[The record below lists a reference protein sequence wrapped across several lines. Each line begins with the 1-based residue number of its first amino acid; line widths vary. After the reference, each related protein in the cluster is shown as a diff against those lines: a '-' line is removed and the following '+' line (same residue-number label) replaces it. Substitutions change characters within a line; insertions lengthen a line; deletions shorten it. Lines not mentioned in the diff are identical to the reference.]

1 MSSACSS
8 IKTTDKN
15 GDLSFINKE
24 ATQWRDIPAKPIE
37 YAPKEETIFLSGGL
51 TLLQD
56 KLVEAAL
63 NSMDIH
69 FIALPNPNF
78 ESFQKGKAYGNRGQC
93 NPTYFTVG
101 NLVKYLQNLRDEK
114 GLSAEEIVQKY
125 VYITAGGC
133 GPCRFGM
140 YITEYK
146 KALRD
151 AGFDGFRLT
160 SFEHDKGI
168 FQGDEIDD
176 NILNF
181 SPQFFITLIKSV
193 IIGDIINI
201 LTYKMRPFEVKKG
214 SVNEAIEK
222 CKEIVTQAFLS
233 HSSLIKAM
241 WKCRSVLEQVK
252 LDRLQAKAKVMVM
265 GEFWAAM
272 TEGDGNYNLHKF
284 LEAEGAECIPQPI
297 VNRLML
303 SIWEAEQALKSRE
316 QLEVKNSKKVDF
328 SNAKTRILI
337 KAGKAAIKTHFALYA
352 KAIGL
357 HDYEIP
363 DMDELAKLAKEY
375 YTLEC
380 SGGEGHLEV
389 AHLIESVKHNL
400 SHLVISIKPFGCMPS
415 SAVSDGV
422 QSLVTSRYP
431 QANFLS
437 IETSGEGAAN
447 FYSRVQ
453 MALFKAKQ
461 SAKEEF
467 ERGLHPKGISK
478 GTSNDLLQS
487 NDDKSF
493 ESFAGLT
500 PYQIE
505 KLNNYLYQPKSEKAG
520 TAAQLIFSLT

>member
-1 MSSACSS
+1 MSISCNS
-8 IKTTDKN
+8 IKITDKN

-24 ATQWRDIPAKPIE
+24 ATQWRDIPKEEIH

-63 NSMDIH
+63 NSMNIN

-78 ESFQKGKAYGNRGQC
+78 ESFQTGKAFGNRGQC

-101 NLVKYLQNLRDEK
+101 NLVKYLQNLRDET
-114 GLSAEEIVQKY
+114 GLSTEEIVQKY

-151 AGFDGFRLT
+151 AGFEGFRLT

-168 FQGDEIDD
+168 FQGDDMGED
-176 NILNF
+176 ILNF
-181 SPQFFITLIKSV
+181 TPKFFITLIKAV
-193 IIGDIINI
+193 IIGDIINL
-201 LTYKMRPFEVKKG
+201 LTYKMRPYE
-214 SVNEAIEK
+214 IEK
-222 CKEIVTQAFLS
+222 GTVDEAVTQCKEIVSKAFLE
-233 HSSLIKAM
+233 HKNLVKAM
-241 WKCRSVLEQVK
+241 WQCRSILEQVK
-252 LDRLQAKAKVMVM
+252 LNRLQSKAKVMVM

-272 TEGDGNYNLHKF
+272 TEGDGNYNLHRF

-297 VNRLML
+297 LNRLML
-303 SIWEAEQALKSRE
+303 SVWEAEQALIKRE
-316 QLEVKNSKKVDF
+316 QLHVEGAKKIDC
-328 SNAKTRILI
+328 SNVKTRLLI
-337 KAGKAAIKTHFALYA
+337 RTAKVAVKTHFSLYA

-363 DMDELAKLAKEY
+363 NMEKLAALSEQY
-375 YTLEC
+375 YTLDC

-389 AHLIESVKHNL
+389 AHLIESVKHKL
-400 SHLVISIKPFGCMPS
+400 SHLVISVKPFGCMPS

-431 QANFLS
+431 EANFLS

-461 SAKEEF
+461 LAKEEF
-467 ERGLHPKGISK
+467 ESLEIPEHIP
-478 GTSNDLLQS
+478 
-487 NDDKSF
+487 
-493 ESFAGLT
+493 
-500 PYQIE
+500 E
-505 KLNNYLYQPKSEKAG
+505 KVHNYLYQPKSEKAG
-520 TAAQLIFSLT
+520 TAAQLINSINV

>member
-1 MSSACSS
+1 MSSTCSS
-8 IKTTDKN
+8 LKKSNQD
-15 GDLSFINKE
+15 GDLSFINHAPK
-24 ATQWRDIPAKPIE
+24 QWRDIPSKPIQ
-37 YAPKEETIFLSGGL
+37 YVPKEETVFLSGGL

-63 NSMDIH
+63 NSMNIN

-78 ESFQKGKAYGNRGQC
+78 ESFQKGKAFGNKGQC

-101 NLVKYLQNLRDEK
+101 NLVKYLQDLRDEK
-114 GLSAEEIVQKY
+114 GLSTEEIVQKY

-151 AGFDGFRLT
+151 AGFEGFRLT

-168 FQGDEIDD
+168 FQGDEIDE

-181 SPQFFITLIKSV
+181 TPKFFIVLIKAI

-201 LTYKMRPFEVKKG
+201 LTYRMRPYEIEKG
-214 SVNEAIEK
+214 SVDQAVEE
-222 CKEIVTQAFLS
+222 CKTLISKSFLK
-233 HSSLIKAM
+233 HKNLLKTM
-241 WKCRSVLEQVK
+241 WKCRNILKKVK
-252 LDRLQAKAKVMVM
+252 LNRLQVKAKVMVM

-272 TEGDGNYNLHKF
+272 TEGDGNYNLHRF
-284 LEAEGAECIPQPI
+284 LESEGAECIPQPI
-297 VNRLML
+297 INRLLL
-303 SIWEAEQALKSRE
+303 SIWEAEQTLKNRE
-316 QLEVKNSKKVDF
+316 ISNISKSKKIDF
-328 SNAKTRILI
+328 SNMKSRFLI
-337 KAGKAAIKTHFALYA
+337 KTAKVAITTHFNLYS

-357 HDYEIP
+357 HNYEIP
-363 DMDELAKLAKEY
+363 NMEKLADLAREY

-415 SAVSDGV
+415 SAVSDGI
-422 QSLVTSRYP
+422 QSLVTSHYP

-461 SAKEEF
+461 SAKNEF
-467 ERGLHPKGISK
+467 NALDIPEYIPKK
-478 GTSNDLLQS
+478 V
-487 NDDKSF
+487 
-493 ESFAGLT
+493 E
-500 PYQIE
+500 
-505 KLNNYLYQPKSEKAG
+505 NYLYYPKTDQAG
-520 TAAQLIFSLT
+520 TAAGLIKSIHTSFK

>member
-1 MSSACSS
+1 MSNLCNSV
-8 IKTTDKN
+8 KPTDKN
-15 GDLSFINKE
+15 GNLDFINQE
-24 ATQWRDIPAKPIE
+24 SSQWRDTSARDIT
-37 YAPKEETIFLSGGL
+37 YVPKEETIFLSGGL

-56 KLVEAAL
+56 KLIEAAL
-63 NSMDIH
+63 NSMGIN

-78 ESFQKGKAYGNRGQC
+78 ESFQKGKAFGNRGQC

-114 GLSAEEIVQKY
+114 GLSEEEIVSKY

-168 FQGDEIDD
+168 FQGDDIDETL
-176 NILNF
+176 LNF
-181 SPQFFITLIKSV
+181 SPKFFIRLIKSV

-201 LTYKMRPFEVKKG
+201 LTYKMRPYEVEVG
-214 SVNEAIEK
+214 AVDLAIEE
-222 CKEIVTQAFLS
+222 CKNITSKAFLE
-233 HSSLIKAM
+233 HSNLVKAM
-241 WKCRSVLEQVK
+241 WKCRSILKNVK
-252 LDRLQAKAKVMVM
+252 LDRLQIKPKVMVM

-297 VNRLML
+297 LNRLLL
-303 SIWEAEQALKSRE
+303 SLWEAKQDVIKKES
-316 QLEVKNSKKVDF
+316 LEDE
-328 SNAKTRILI
+328 NAKNIDFKNLKTKILI
-337 KAGKAAIKTHFALYA
+337 KAGEGAVKTYFTMYA

-357 HDYEIP
+357 YDYEIP
-363 DMDELAKLAKEY
+363 NMDKLAKLSKEY
-375 YTLEC
+375 YTLDC
-380 SGGEGHLEV
+380 DGGEGHLEI

-400 SHLVISIKPFGCMPS
+400 SHLVISVKPFGCMPS
-415 SAVSDGV
+415 SAVSDGI
-422 QSLVTSRYP
+422 QSLVISRYP
-431 QANFLS
+431 EANFLS

-461 SAKEEF
+461 LAKEEM
-467 ERGLHPKGISK
+467 EMVVNMESDPQIIHCYATNNLKSDPKSP
-478 GTSNDLLQS
+478 TSNEI
-487 NDDKSF
+487 NR
-493 ESFAGLT
+493 
-500 PYQIE
+500 
-505 KLNNYLYQPKSEKAG
+505 LNNYLYQPKNNRAG
-520 TAAQLIFSLT
+520 TAAQLIYSIM

>member
-1 MSSACSS
+1 MSSSCSS

-15 GDLSFINKE
+15 GDLSYLNKE
-24 ATQWRDIPAKPIE
+24 ATQWRDIPKQEIH

-63 NSMDIH
+63 NSMDIN
-69 FIALPNPNF
+69 FISLPNPNF
-78 ESFQKGKAYGNRGQC
+78 ESFQKGKAFGNRGQC

-101 NLVKYLQNLRDEK
+101 NLVKYLQNLRDET
-114 GLSAEEIVQKY
+114 GLSTEEIVQKY

-168 FQGDEIDD
+168 FQGDEIDE

-181 SPQFFITLIKSV
+181 TPKFFITLIKAV
-193 IIGDIINI
+193 IIGDIINL
-201 LTYKMRPFEVKKG
+201 LTYKMRPYEVEKG
-214 SVNEAIEK
+214 SVDKAVMQ
-222 CKEIVTQAFLS
+222 CKEIISEAFLE
-233 HSSLIKAM
+233 HKNLIRAM
-241 WKCRSVLEQVK
+241 WQCRSVLKQVK
-252 LDRLQAKAKVMVM
+252 LNRLQPKAKVMVI

-303 SIWEAEQALKSRE
+303 SIWEAEQALIKRE
-316 QLEVKNSKKVDF
+316 QLEVEGTKKIDF
-328 SNAKTRILI
+328 SNVKTRILI
-337 KAGKAAIKTHFALYA
+337 RTAKVAVKTHFTLYA

-363 DMDELAKLAKEY
+363 NMEELAALSKQY
-375 YTLEC
+375 YTLDC

-389 AHLIESVKHNL
+389 AHLIESVKHKL

-415 SAVSDGV
+415 SAVSDGI

-431 QANFLS
+431 EANFLS

-461 SAKEEF
+461 LAKEEF
-467 ERGLHPKGISK
+467 ETLEIPEHIP
-478 GTSNDLLQS
+478 
-487 NDDKSF
+487 
-493 ESFAGLT
+493 
-500 PYQIE
+500 E
-505 KLNNYLYQPKSEKAG
+505 KVHHYLYQPKNEKAG
-520 TAAQLIFSLT
+520 TAAQLIESLNT